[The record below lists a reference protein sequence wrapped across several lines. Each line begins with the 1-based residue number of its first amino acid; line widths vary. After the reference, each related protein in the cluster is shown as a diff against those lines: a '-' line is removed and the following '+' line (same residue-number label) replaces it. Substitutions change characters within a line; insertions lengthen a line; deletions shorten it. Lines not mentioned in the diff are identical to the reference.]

1 MQSSFTISLGVKM
14 RDNIIEKLEDYIK
27 IFEKSPQSAILGI
40 MNLLKNL
47 KFKEDPEIGPIIVIL
62 SKNKPI
68 ARILALTL
76 EETTARIA
84 TTALDPLEE
93 SDLEVLNGILAISEK
108 PPTYA
113 ILNATNVDIFQE
125 KLIHIMEQKTKVS
138 EDQQLAA
145 ISRINSD
152 NITALV
158 NYEETTFLIK
168 LTKLNKAVRDRIR
181 ILIERES
188 NSEKVKTMSF
198 IIFGK
203 LCEKKITQKTM

>member
-1 MQSSFTISLGVKM
+1 M